1 MSRNR
6 SFLLLL
12 LALAS
17 GACSRGNEEATAS
30 APAAG
35 AATSAR
41 ITALAPDSPQLEQ
54 IRVAAVQEADTP
66 QDVVTAPGKIEAIP
80 NRVSRVLPPV
90 AGRVTEVLVAVGDRV
105 TAGQPLVVM
114 DSPDADAAI
123 SAVLQAEASV
133 NQAGSALLKAQKDV
147 ERLRDLYANQ
157 AVAQKELLQ
166 AEKEEAQAREALK
179 QAEAALRQAR
189 SRAVLLGLKPEDFGQ
204 KIQVRAP
211 ISGKVLDLA
220 VAPGEFRNDLNAPLM
235 TIADLSTVWVT
246 SEVPENMIR
255 FIQPGERV
263 EIELTAYPNE
273 KFVGRVTQIAD
284 TVDPQTR
291 TIKVRA
297 EIENA
302 QGRLRPEMY
311 GRIRHVNSMRR
322 LPVVPLGAVIESHGR
337 TVVFVERR
345 PGVFEQVEVSVGE
358 RMGDRLPI
366 LAGLRPGDR
375 IVVDGPVL
383 LQRD

>member
-6 SFLLLL
+6 FSLFLL

-17 GACSRGNEEATAS
+17 GACSRGRQATTAS
-30 APAAG
+30 APAAE
-35 AATSAR
+35 AATSPK

-54 IRVAAVQEADTP
+54 IRVAPVQEEDTP

-80 NRVSRVLPPV
+80 SRVSRVLPPV
-90 AGRVTEVLVAVGDRV
+90 AGRISAVLVAVGDRV
-105 TAGQPLVVM
+105 TAGQPLVLM

-133 NQAGSALLKAQKDV
+133 NQAGSALLKAEKDV

-179 QAEAALRQAR
+179 QAEAVLRQAR
-189 SRAVLLGLKPEDFGQ
+189 SRALLLGLKPEDFGQ

-302 QGRLRPEMY
+302 HGRLRPEMY

-366 LAGLRPGDR
+366 LSGLRPGDR

>member
-1 MSRNR
+1 MNR
-6 SFLLLL
+6 IRSLLVVA
-12 LALAS
+12 ALAA
-17 GACSRGNEEATAS
+17 GGCSPGKQSPAG
-30 APAAG
+30 APAHAPE
-35 AATSAR
+35 AAASPRLT
-41 ITALAPDSPQLEQ
+41 ILAPDSPQLGQ
-54 IRVAAVQEADTP
+54 IRVVPVEEQDTP

-80 NRVSRVLPPV
+80 SRVSRVLPPV
-90 AGRVTEVLVAVGDRV
+90 VGRVTAVLVALGDRV
-105 TAGQPLVVM
+105 SAGQPLVLM

-133 NQAGSALLKAQKDV
+133 NQAGSALLKAEKDV

-179 QAEAALRQAR
+179 QAEAILRQAR
-189 SRAVLLGLKPEDFGQ
+189 SRALLLGLRPDDFGQ

-211 ISGKVLDLA
+211 ISGKVLELA

-246 SEVPENMIR
+246 SEVPENLIR

-297 EIENA
+297 EIENTH
-302 QGRLRPEMY
+302 GRLRPEMY
-311 GRIRHVNSMRR
+311 GRIRHVNSVRR

-337 TVVFVERR
+337 TVVFLERR
-345 PGVFEQVEVSVGE
+345 PGVFEQVEVAIGE

-366 LAGLRPGDR
+366 LSGLRPGDR

>member
-1 MSRNR
+1 MNWTGT
-6 SFLLLL
+6 LLVLA
-12 LALAS
+12 ALAA
-17 GACSRGNEEATAS
+17 GACSPGKQPVTSAEPAPQAS
-30 APAAG
+30 A
-35 AATSAR
+35 SSK
-41 ITALAPDSPQLEQ
+41 ITALPPGSPQLGQ
-54 IRVAAVQEADTP
+54 IRVAAAEEQDTP

-80 NRVSRVLPPV
+80 SRISRVLPPV
-90 AGRVTEVLVAVGDRV
+90 AGRVTAVLVAVGDRV
-105 TAGQPLVVM
+105 TAGQPVVVM

-133 NQAGSALLKAQKDV
+133 NQAQSALLKAEKDV

-166 AEKEEAQAREALK
+166 AEKEESQAREALK
-179 QAEAALRQAR
+179 QAEAVLRQAR
-189 SRAVLLGLKPEDFGQ
+189 SRAVLLGLQPEDFGQ

-211 ISGKVLDLA
+211 ISGKVLDLN

-273 KFVGRVTQIAD
+273 KFIGRVTQIAD
-284 TVDPQTR
+284 TVDAQTR

-297 EIENA
+297 EIENS

-311 GRIRHVNSMRR
+311 GRIRHVNSVRR

-345 PGVFEQVEVSVGE
+345 PGVFEQVEVQVGE

-366 LAGLRPGDR
+366 LSGLRPGDR